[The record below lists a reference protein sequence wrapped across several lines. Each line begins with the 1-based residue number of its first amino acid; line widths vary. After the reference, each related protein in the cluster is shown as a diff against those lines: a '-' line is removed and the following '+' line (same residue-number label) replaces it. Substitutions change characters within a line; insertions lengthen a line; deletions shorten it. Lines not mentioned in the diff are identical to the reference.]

1 MLRFTSAGVVAAP
14 KTVQIRVGASLR
26 QGVAAGAPAPSAD
39 LSPDEVLEQVSWFT
53 RGQRGPRGTPC
64 DALVLSSV
72 PPALTVALGPVVA
85 AARDLGIV
93 RVVAHSAAGD
103 APIPGVDERVVRFA
117 GDGVAP
123 VGGPWTA
130 VVVLEPGAERAVAAL
145 PQARPSRVVFS
156 WPFPADAEPLPAAS
170 VVTLLDAFAGSSL
183 GAAVP
188 WTIKGLPACLL
199 GPHAGR
205 QARTRNRWYVDADH
219 RGPAALLFSPDVLRF
234 SKADSCRFCTFDG
247 ICDGVASGWFDRG
260 VSALLRP
267 MTGKMD

>member
-14 KTVQIRVGASLR
+14 KTLQIRVGASLR

-72 PPALTVALGPVVA
+72 PPARTAALGPVVS
-85 AARDLGIV
+85 AARGLGMV

-103 APIPGVDERVVRFA
+103 APIPGVDERVVRFG
-117 GDGVAP
+117 GDGVPAP
-123 VGGPWTA
+123 GPWTA

-145 PQARPSRVVFS
+145 AEARPSRVVFS
-156 WPFPADAEPLPAAS
+156 WPFPTDAEPLPAAS
-170 VVTLLDAFAGSSL
+170 VVALLDAFAASSF

-205 QARTRNRWYVDADH
+205 QTRTRNRWYVDADH
-219 RGPAALLFSPDVLRF
+219 RGSAALLFSPDVLRF
-234 SKADSCRFCTFDG
+234 SKADSCRFCAFDEV
-247 ICDGVASGWFDRG
+247 CDGVASGWFDRG

-267 MTGKMD
+267 VTGKME